1 VAIHHINSPIGQQ
14 GPSPTRGPCN
24 FPAFKQKKELSMNI
38 IAAIL
43 IAMLVY
49 LIVNLIINGVRM
61 YRYISSGEY
70 SLDKRLR
77 TMLGNNDDQLSSN

>member
-1 VAIHHINSPIGQQ
+1 
-14 GPSPTRGPCN
+14 
-24 FPAFKQKKELSMNI
+24 MNI